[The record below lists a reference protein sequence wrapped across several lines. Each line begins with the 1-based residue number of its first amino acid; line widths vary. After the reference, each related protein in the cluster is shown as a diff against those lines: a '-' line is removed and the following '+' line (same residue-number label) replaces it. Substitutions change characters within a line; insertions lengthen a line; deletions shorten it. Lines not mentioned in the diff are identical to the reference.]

1 MGEGGLEPEAD
12 EPVVV
17 LSLAPNRLRNE
28 CRHSEDDGTW
38 LPSRGKTGLLGCCS
52 MFTHCGVCFCCP
64 SNITEVSA
72 IDLGRTSRAAIF
84 LEASR
89 AAIFLEAMMPFMCT
103 ESRLLPIDLEYLM
116 SLAREDVL
124 LWLLQCADTR

>member
-28 CRHSEDDGTW
+28 FRHSEDEGTW
-38 LPSRGKTGLLGCCS
+38 LPSLGKTGLLGCCS
-52 MFTHCGVCFCCP
+52 EAAMPTHCEVCFCCP

-72 IDLGRTSRAAIF
+72 IDLGKT
-84 LEASR
+84 SR
-89 AAIFLEAMMPFMCT
+89 AAIFLEAMMPFICT

-124 LWLLQCADTR
+124 L